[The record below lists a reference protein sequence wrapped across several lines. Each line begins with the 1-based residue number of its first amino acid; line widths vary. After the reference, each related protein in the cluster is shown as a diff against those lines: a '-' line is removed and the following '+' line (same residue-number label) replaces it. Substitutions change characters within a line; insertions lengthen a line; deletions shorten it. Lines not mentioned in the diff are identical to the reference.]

1 MKRFTQFVEGKKST
15 AVFTFGRFN
24 PPTIGHQKL
33 LQAVQKVARQKGG
46 DAHIFGSYSQDNK
59 KNPLSHKSK
68 MKYLKEMF
76 PREMAGHKPIS
87 GLRTAIEV
95 AVHLNE
101 YDHIVMVVGSDRVQ
115 DFKRL
120 LLNYNGVE
128 ARHGKYDYQSIDVV
142 SAGERDPDAE
152 GVTGMSAS
160 KMRAAA
166 GSGDYESFQLGCPEG
181 YDCSKLYKDVRKGM
195 GITEG
200 VKPFKPVVKMT
211 KTEFVREQYFQNLVF
226 NIGEWVKDR
235 KSKVVGE
242 IVKRGTNYVTVV
254 QEDFALQ
261 KIWLEDV
268 VAIEKRRTEL
278 PEAINFI
285 KNRNLWEKYHRENKK
300 EYLNPNKKKKLLQ
313 GAAKIKETPEMVSSL
328 TTKFKIPS
336 NVAEAIVKST
346 VNAGINPLEI
356 KSYSTLLSTYMNLM
370 DEKIDEVAPIVRVA
384 AKVLTTK
391 MAQKAQQKKSEKA
404 GQTQTEVAPPG
415 KEKVVRALKKKWP
428 DNLKRVYA
436 TAWYQYNKEK
446 GKND

>member
-1 MKRFTQFVEGKKST
+1 M
-15 AVFTFGRFN
+15 
-24 PPTIGHQKL
+24 
-33 LQAVQKVARQKGG
+33 
-46 DAHIFGSYSQDNK
+46 
-59 KNPLSHKSK
+59 
-68 MKYLKEMF
+68 
-76 PREMAGHKPIS
+76 
-87 GLRTAIEV
+87 
-95 AVHLNE
+95 
-101 YDHIVMVVGSDRVQ
+101 
-115 DFKRL
+115 
-120 LLNYNGVE
+120 
-128 ARHGKYDYQSIDVV
+128 
-142 SAGERDPDAE
+142 
-152 GVTGMSAS
+152 
-160 KMRAAA
+160 
-166 GSGDYESFQLGCPEG
+166 
-181 YDCSKLYKDVRKGM
+181 
-195 GITEG
+195 
-200 VKPFKPVVKMT
+200 
-211 KTEFVREQYFQNLVF
+211 
-226 NIGEWVKDR
+226 
-235 KSKVVGE
+235 GE

-415 KEKVVRALKKKWP
+415 KEKVVKALKKKWP